1 MKKLENMTKKELDE
15 YGETLGLK
23 LDRRKKKQ
31 DLIDIIQNEELEQ
44 RYQEAKTTNELSR
57 RLKSEFI
64 VETTIFVIIAI
75 GTIFAIVN

>member
-31 DLIDIIQNEELEQ
+31 DLIDIIENEELEQ
-44 RYQEAKTTNELSR
+44 RFQEAKTTNELSK

-64 VETTIFVIIAI
+64 VETTIFAIIVI
-75 GTIFAIVN
+75 GTILAFVT